1 MHSANFPCDVR
12 LGLTLWREP
21 FGRYEIV
28 KPMIARLELKPH
40 FLSYQLERFSND
52 VRVRWHSEEDLEF
65 MVYVP

>member
-1 MHSANFPCDVR
+1 M
-12 LGLTLWREP
+12 
-21 FGRYEIV
+21 